1 MDWPAGGEWFTDLGP
16 ELSRSFRALKIWFAL
31 KTYGANAFAR
41 MIEKNCQQAHYLA
54 ELIESEPR
62 LELLAKPT
70 LNIVCFRYRPRDEW
84 PEDQLDE
91 LNQRIVAIL
100 QERGIAA
107 PSTTVVQG
115 KLAIRV
121 AITNHR
127 SQDEDFRML
136 ISATLEI
143 GRELIDPPA

>member
-1 MDWPAGGEWFTDLGP
+1 
-16 ELSRSFRALKIWFAL
+16 
-31 KTYGANAFAR
+31 
-41 MIEKNCQQAHYLA
+41 MIEKNCRQARYLA
-54 ELIESEPR
+54 ELIESEPM

-70 LNIVCFRYRPRDEW
+70 LNIVCFRYCPSGEW

-107 PSTTVVQG
+107 PSTTVVRG

-127 SQDEDFRML
+127 SQDEDFCVL
-136 ISATLEI
+136 ATAILEI
-143 GRELIDPPA
+143 AREVLDPRV